1 MEKKELL
8 KKVKEDGWALDDA
21 ENKFKKDK
29 DIVLAA
35 VTQNGTALEY
45 ADKLL
50 KKDKKINEVK
60 KSTDIK
66 SQGKDTYFQIFKV
79 SIIFLHP
86 NFLRLS
92 QVYSQEH

>member
-1 MEKKELL
+1 MCFNNYKKIKGDDSYRKFFRD
-8 KKVKEDGWALDDA
+8 KKS
-21 ENKFKKDK
+21 NSI
-29 DIVLAA
+29 IV
-35 VTQNGTALEY
+35 Y
-45 ADKLL
+45 A

>member
-8 KKVKEDGWALDDA
+8 KIVKEDGWALDDA

-45 ADKLL
+45 ADNLL
-50 KKDKKINEVK
+50 KKDKDSQNA
-60 KSTDIK
+60 IK
-66 SQGKDTYFQIFKV
+66 SDADALEFADALKDKEV
-79 SIIFLHP
+79 
-86 NFLRLS
+86 
-92 QVYSQEH
+92 VMMVVK